1 MLAMNLVLTTSPPT
15 LVFDEVDA
23 GIGGDAANTV
33 AKALGKLGLS
43 RQVLVVTHLPQ
54 VAASAAQQVFVS
66 KRVEGKMT
74 IAEANTL
81 SSNER
86 IAEIAR
92 MLSGD
97 AESKTALAHAK
108 EIINAAR
115 ARIEGRVS

>member
-1 MLAMNLVLTTSPPT
+1 
-15 LVFDEVDA
+15 
-23 GIGGDAANTV
+23 
-33 AKALGKLGLS
+33 
-43 RQVLVVTHLPQ
+43 
-54 VAASAAQQVFVS
+54 
-66 KRVEGKMT
+66 MT

>member
-1 MLAMNLVLTTSPPT
+1 
-15 LVFDEVDA
+15 
-23 GIGGDAANTV
+23 
-33 AKALGKLGLS
+33 
-43 RQVLVVTHLPQ
+43 VTHLPQ